1 MKKPEE
7 NDLLQIKKTDIN
19 NDDDLEEFNFIL
31 KRSENVVKIN
41 HVNNKVKEIDY
52 TYSSND
58 NYSDEIV
65 YYLTQKIDKINQYK
79 YNKFL
84 NNSNNNFKI
93 FNVNYTTDIDIF
105 YQYELSKREVHY
117 NQKSFNVHE
126 HRKIP
131 YEEENRQL
139 HRRQNPSS
147 NNFYANELQK
157 HIYNNRRNASV
168 DDKNRFF
175 DEEEKNKD
183 KIKIGEIPEFI
194 NNNSTI
200 NNLHYLNDEK
210 GDDTNR
216 NLDNINIRG
225 HLGNKLRK
233 SFFQ

>member
-7 NDLLQIKKTDIN
+7 NDLLQIKKRDVN
-19 NDDDLEEFNFIL
+19 NDEDLEEFNFIL

-52 TYSSND
+52 TYSSNN

-93 FNVNYTTDIDIF
+93 FNINYTTDIDVF

-139 HRRQNPSS
+139 HRRQNLD
-147 NNFYANELQK
+147 NNKFYANKLEK

-175 DEEEKNKD
+175 GEEEKNKD

-194 NNNSTI
+194 NNNTI
-200 NNLHYLNDEK
+200 SNLNYLNDEK

-225 HLGNKLRK
+225 HLGNKIRK
-233 SFFQ
+233 IFFQ